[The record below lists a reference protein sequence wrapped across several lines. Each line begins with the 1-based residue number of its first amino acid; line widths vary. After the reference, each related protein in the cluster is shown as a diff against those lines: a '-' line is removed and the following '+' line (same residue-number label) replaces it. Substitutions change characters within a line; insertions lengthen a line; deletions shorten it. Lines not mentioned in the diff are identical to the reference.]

1 MSKVLEVYTEGET
14 VLIKAIVTKVHI
26 DKDRVTYSLKDG
38 TNNVPYQNRFAER
51 DILPFLHEGTE
62 STEDPE
68 EAGEEQHDN

>member
-38 TNNVPYQNRFAER
+38 TNNVPYQNRFSER
-51 DILPFLHEGTE
+51 DILPFLHEGN
-62 STEDPE
+62 TEDPE

>member
-68 EAGEEQHDN
+68 EAEGELNDD